1 MGGLALCPE
10 LDTAQLLS
18 SLLRDEAATAL
29 LRDQAA
35 GSLLQILPPTE
46 TRLVAVSDELV
57 ALCQSPLAAD
67 QARCLEAMIEKE
79 DRGVAALLRSQ
90 LTDAS
95 DEVRLAAVRV
105 LGRSRLKQELD
116 TLRLALQDA
125 NTDVRVAG
133 QRAIVEI
140 LDSIDNPQA
149 SVPALLRQKLTELA
163 ESG

>member
-1 MGGLALCPE
+1 
-10 LDTAQLLS
+10 
-18 SLLRDEAATAL
+18 
-29 LRDQAA
+29 
-35 GSLLQILPPTE
+35 
-46 TRLVAVSDELV
+46 
-57 ALCQSPLAAD
+57 
-67 QARCLEAMIEKE
+67 MIEKE

-140 LDSIDNPQA
+140 
-149 SVPALLRQKLTELA
+149 
-163 ESG
+163 